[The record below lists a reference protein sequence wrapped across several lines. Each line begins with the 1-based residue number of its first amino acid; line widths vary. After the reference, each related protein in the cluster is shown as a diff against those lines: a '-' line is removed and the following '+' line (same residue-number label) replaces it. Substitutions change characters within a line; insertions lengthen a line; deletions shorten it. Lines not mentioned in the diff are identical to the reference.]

1 MNKVLENIQFKKKA
15 KAAPV
20 LDKIKSELVRSQ
32 KVLYGGMAQNLHLSK
47 KHRFYNDTDI
57 PDYDVYSY
65 KAKAFS
71 IRLAQK
77 LSLEVR
83 CAKNHAGTYK
93 LYWENISV
101 LDVTDV
107 SLAEYRKLRAS
118 AKKTPEGLLLAPIE
132 LLKANAYLE
141 LASPDTAWF
150 RWEKVYERIG
160 LLERILK
167 TKKNNVSVSKRTQY
181 DKGPLITGFHAARYH
196 LGLPFEPGLAPL
208 RFTSKDQ
215 CIATDPKNKDFAN
228 LFHVLHIGYKDLYEQ
243 GQTDIP
249 IRALLQKVSEKKLH
263 SQCRGIVKTHKR
275 SQWTFKSSQDRN

>member
-15 KAAPV
+15 IAAPV
-20 LDKIKSELVRSQ
+20 LEKIKDELIKSQ
-32 KVLYGGMAQNLHLSK
+32 RVLYGGMAQNLHLPK
-47 KHRFYNDTDI
+47 KHRFYKKTDI

-71 IRLAQK
+71 IRLAKQF
-77 LSLEVR
+77 SLEVR

-93 LYWENISV
+93 LYWENVPV
-101 LDVTDV
+101 LDVSDV
-107 SLAEYRKLRAS
+107 SLSEYRKLRAS
-118 AKKTPEGLLLAPIE
+118 AKQTPEGLLLAPIE
-132 LLKANAYLE
+132 RLKANAYLE

-150 RWEKVYERIG
+150 RWKKVYERIG

-167 TKKNNVSVSKRTQY
+167 TNNNVSVSKRTKN
-181 DKGPLITGFHAARYH
+181 DKGPLITGFHAARFH
-196 LGLPFEPGLAPL
+196 LGRPFEPELAPL

-228 LFHVLHIGYKDLYEQ
+228 LFHVLYLGYKDLYEQ

-249 IRALLQKVSEKKLH
+249 IRALLQKVSEEKLH
-263 SQCRGIVKTHKR
+263 SQCKGTVKTHKR
-275 SQWTFKSSQDRN
+275 SQWTFKSSA